1 MNRQQHSDPEL
12 DQLTRQL
19 MTGMVEK
26 PDQPL
31 CARIMSR
38 IMAEKKRANQK
49 PAPRTLS
56 PATLIGLGL
65 VYLITLIG
73 GLVWLTKGGM
83 PANNWSLVNPPSLI
97 FCLIP
102 ICGLA
107 FFLLFNQLDEYLKS
121 RDR

>member
-38 IMAEKKRANQK
+38 IEQEKKQECGQT
-49 PAPRTLS
+49 APRTLS
-56 PATLIGLGL
+56 PVTIISWGL
-65 VYLITLIG
+65 VYLLALIG
-73 GLVWLTKGGM
+73 GFAWMRNGQPVSGNWNELLTPIIFGM
-83 PANNWSLVNPPSLI
+83 
-97 FCLIP
+97 IP

-121 RDR
+121 RNR

>member
-19 MTGMVEK
+19 LAGTVEK
-26 PDQPL
+26 PGEPL

-38 IMAEKKRANQK
+38 IEQEKKQESGQTT
-49 PAPRTLS
+49 PRTLS
-56 PATLIGLGL
+56 PVTIISWGL
-65 VYLITLIG
+65 VYLLVIIG
-73 GLVWLTKGGM
+73 GFAWMRNGQTVSGNWNELLTPIIFGM
-83 PANNWSLVNPPSLI
+83 
-97 FCLIP
+97 IP

-121 RDR
+121 RNR

>member
-38 IMAEKKRANQK
+38 IEQEKKLESGQT
-49 PAPRTLS
+49 APRTLS
-56 PATLIGLGL
+56 PVTIISWGL
-65 VYLITLIG
+65 VYLLVLIG
-73 GLVWLTKGGM
+73 GFAWMRNGQPVSGNWNELLTPIIFGM
-83 PANNWSLVNPPSLI
+83 
-97 FCLIP
+97 IP

-121 RDR
+121 RNR

>member
-38 IMAEKKRANQK
+38 IEQEKKLESGQT
-49 PAPRTLS
+49 APRTLS
-56 PATLIGLGL
+56 PITIISWGL
-65 VYLITLIG
+65 VYLLVLIG
-73 GLVWLTKGGM
+73 GFAWMRNGQPVSGNWNELLTPIIFGM
-83 PANNWSLVNPPSLI
+83 
-97 FCLIP
+97 IP

-121 RDR
+121 RNR

>member
-26 PDQPL
+26 PDRPL

-38 IMAEKKRANQK
+38 IEQEKKQESGQT
-49 PAPRTLS
+49 APRTLS
-56 PATLIGLGL
+56 PVTIISWGL
-65 VYLITLIG
+65 VYLLVLIG
-73 GLVWLTKGGM
+73 GFAWMRNGQPVSGNWNELLTPIIFGM
-83 PANNWSLVNPPSLI
+83 
-97 FCLIP
+97 IP

-121 RDR
+121 RNR

>member
-26 PDQPL
+26 PDKPL

-38 IMAEKKRANQK
+38 IEQEKKQESGQT
-49 PAPRTLS
+49 APRTLS
-56 PATLIGLGL
+56 PVTIISWGL
-65 VYLITLIG
+65 VYLLVLIG
-73 GLVWLTKGGM
+73 GFAWMRNGQPVSGNWNELLTPIIFGM
-83 PANNWSLVNPPSLI
+83 
-97 FCLIP
+97 IP

-121 RDR
+121 RNR

>member
-38 IMAEKKRANQK
+38 IEQEKKQEYGQT
-49 PAPRTLS
+49 APRTLS
-56 PATLIGLGL
+56 PVTIISWGL
-65 VYLITLIG
+65 VYLLVLIVG
-73 GLVWLTKGGM
+73 FAWMRNGQPVSGNWNELLTPIIFGM
-83 PANNWSLVNPPSLI
+83 
-97 FCLIP
+97 IP

-121 RDR
+121 RNR

>member
-38 IMAEKKRANQK
+38 IEQEKKQEYGQT
-49 PAPRTLS
+49 APRTLS
-56 PATLIGLGL
+56 PVTIISWGL
-65 VYLITLIG
+65 VYLLVLIG
-73 GLVWLTKGGM
+73 GFAWMRNGQPVSGNWNELLTPIIFGM
-83 PANNWSLVNPPSLI
+83 
-97 FCLIP
+97 IP

-121 RDR
+121 RNR

>member
-19 MTGMVEK
+19 MRDMVEK

-31 CARIMSR
+31 CARVMSR
-38 IMAEKKRANQK
+38 VMAEKKRASQK

-56 PATLIGLGL
+56 PITLIGLGL
-65 VYLITLIG
+65 VYLVVLIG
-73 GLVWLTKGGM
+73 GLAWLTKGGM
-83 PANNWSLVNPPSLI
+83 STGNGSPVNPPSLV
-97 FCLIP
+97 FCLVP
-102 ICGLA
+102 VCGLA

-121 RDR
+121 RNR

>member
-38 IMAEKKRANQK
+38 IEQEKKQESGQT
-49 PAPRTLS
+49 APRTLS
-56 PATLIGLGL
+56 PVTIISWGL
-65 VYLITLIG
+65 VYLLVLIG
-73 GLVWLTKGGM
+73 GFAWMRNGQTVSG
-83 PANNWSLVNPPSLI
+83 NWSELLTPII
-97 FCLIP
+97 FGMIP

-121 RDR
+121 RNR

>member
-31 CARIMSR
+31 CARIMSC
-38 IMAEKKRANQK
+38 IEQEKKQECGQT
-49 PAPRTLS
+49 APRTLS
-56 PATLIGLGL
+56 PVTIISWGL
-65 VYLITLIG
+65 VYLLVLIG
-73 GLVWLTKGGM
+73 GFAWMRNGQPVSGNWNELLTPIIFGM
-83 PANNWSLVNPPSLI
+83 
-97 FCLIP
+97 IP

-121 RDR
+121 RNR

>member
-38 IMAEKKRANQK
+38 IKQEKKQECGQT
-49 PAPRTLS
+49 APKTLS
-56 PATLIGLGL
+56 PVTIISWGL
-65 VYLITLIG
+65 VYLLVLIG
-73 GLVWLTKGGM
+73 GFTWMRNGQPVSGNWNELLTPIIFGM
-83 PANNWSLVNPPSLI
+83 
-97 FCLIP
+97 IP

-121 RDR
+121 RNR

>member
-38 IMAEKKRANQK
+38 IEQEKKQECGQT
-49 PAPRTLS
+49 APRTLS
-56 PATLIGLGL
+56 PVTIISWGL
-65 VYLITLIG
+65 VYLLVLIVG
-73 GLVWLTKGGM
+73 FAWMRNGQPVSGNWNELLTPIIFGM
-83 PANNWSLVNPPSLI
+83 
-97 FCLIP
+97 IP

-121 RDR
+121 RNR